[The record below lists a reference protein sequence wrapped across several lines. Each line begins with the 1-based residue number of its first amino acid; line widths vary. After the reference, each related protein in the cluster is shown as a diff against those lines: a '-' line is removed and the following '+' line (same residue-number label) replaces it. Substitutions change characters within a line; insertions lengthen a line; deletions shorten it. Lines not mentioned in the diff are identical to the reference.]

1 MSNLA
6 VIQKDITDAVNA
18 KVSQM
23 QNEGLV
29 VAPNYAPANA
39 LKSAFF
45 AMTNSP
51 SGNLLEK
58 CSKES
63 IANAL
68 LDMVV
73 QGLSPAKTQ
82 CYFIPYGSTLKMTR
96 SYFGTMK
103 VVKQLSDVK
112 DIWAEV
118 VFEGD
123 VLKIRNDNGRKVLE
137 SHETDWT
144 NQDNAII
151 GAYCIIEKVDGE
163 RILTV
168 MTKKEIDRSWQQSK
182 NKSVQNA
189 FPQEMAKRTVIN
201 RAAKQF
207 FNTSDDNDLFVD
219 AVNRTTE
226 NEYDNE
232 RRVKEAEP
240 VRDEVETLDDI
251 LKAPSKSKEG
261 DNVVDGEFT
270 EETKTPPKTAK
281 KTTNPDELK
290 STGYPEDEIPDF
302 DQETG
307 EVLEEISLFEGN
319 TTQIKEQD

>member
-1 MSNLA
+1 M
-6 VIQKDITDAVNA
+6 TDAVNA

-82 CYFIPYGSTLKMTR
+82 CYFIPYGNTLKMTR

-103 VVKQLSDVK
+103 VVKQLSNVK

-207 FNTSDDNDLFVD
+207 FNTSDDSDILIE

-226 NEYDNE
+226 NEFDDN
-232 RRVKEAEP
+232 RQIKEAEP
-240 VRDEVETLDDI
+240 VQS
-251 LKAPSKSKEG
+251 AG
-261 DNVVDGEFT
+261 
-270 EETKTPPKTAK
+270 
-281 KTTNPDELK
+281 
-290 STGYPEDEIPDF
+290 
-302 DQETG
+302 
-307 EVLEEISLFEGN
+307 
-319 TTQIKEQD
+319 QD

>member
-1 MSNLA
+1 MSNFA

-103 VVKQLSDVK
+103 VVKQLSNVK

-182 NKSVQNA
+182 NKSAQNA

-207 FNTSDDNDLFVD
+207 FNTSDDSDILIE

-226 NEYDNE
+226 NEFDDN
-232 RRVKEAEP
+232 RQIKEAEP
-240 VRDEVETLDDI
+240 VQSAGQGILDKMTGKTVAEEPAEDATISEAETVEEAGVDI
-251 LKAPSKSKEG
+251 SKMET
-261 DNVVDGEFT
+261 T
-270 EETKTPPKTAK
+270 EQVIDA
-281 KTTNPDELK
+281 
-290 STGYPEDEIPDF
+290 
-302 DQETG
+302 ETG
-307 EVLEEISLFEGN
+307 EILDEEEPF
-319 TTQIKEQD
+319 

>member
-1 MSNLA
+1 
-6 VIQKDITDAVNA
+6 
-18 KVSQM
+18 
-23 QNEGLV
+23 
-29 VAPNYAPANA
+29 
-39 LKSAFF
+39 
-45 AMTNSP
+45 
-51 SGNLLEK
+51 
-58 CSKES
+58 
-63 IANAL
+63 
-68 LDMVV
+68 
-73 QGLSPAKTQ
+73 
-82 CYFIPYGSTLKMTR
+82 TLKMTR

-103 VVKQLSDVK
+103 VVKQLSNVK

-207 FNTSDDNDLFVD
+207 FNTSDDSDILIE

-226 NEYDNE
+226 NEFDDN
-232 RRVKEAEP
+232 RQIKEAEP
-240 VRDEVETLDDI
+240 VQSAGQDILDKMTGKIVAEEPAEDATISEVETVEEAGVDI
-251 LKAPSKSKEG
+251 SKMET
-261 DNVVDGEFT
+261 T
-270 EETKTPPKTAK
+270 EQVIDA
-281 KTTNPDELK
+281 
-290 STGYPEDEIPDF
+290 
-302 DQETG
+302 ETG
-307 EVLEEISLFEGN
+307 EILDEEEPF
-319 TTQIKEQD
+319 

>member
-103 VVKQLSDVK
+103 VVKQLSNVK

-207 FNTSDDNDLFVD
+207 FNTSDDSDILIE

-226 NEYDNE
+226 NEFDDN
-232 RRVKEAEP
+232 RQIKEAEP
-240 VRDEVETLDDI
+240 VQSAGQDILDKMTGKTVTEEPAEDATISDVETVEEAGVVI
-251 LKAPSKSKEG
+251 SK
-261 DNVVDGEFT
+261 T
-270 EETKTPPKTAK
+270 E
-281 KTTNPDELK
+281 TT
-290 STGYPEDEIPDF
+290 
-302 DQETG
+302 
-307 EVLEEISLFEGN
+307 
-319 TTQIKEQD
+319 EQVIDA

>member
-82 CYFIPYGSTLKMTR
+82 CYFIPYGNTLKMTR

-103 VVKQLSDVK
+103 VVKQLSNVK

-137 SHETDWT
+137 SHKTDWT

-207 FNTSDDNDLFVD
+207 FNTSDDSDILIE

-226 NEYDNE
+226 NEFDDN
-232 RRVKEAEP
+232 RQIKEAEP
-240 VRDEVETLDDI
+240 VQSAGQDI
-251 LKAPSKSKEG
+251 LDKMTGKIVAEEPAEDATISEAETVEEAGVDISKMETTEQ
-261 DNVVDGEFT
+261 VVD
-270 EETKTPPKTAK
+270 A
-281 KTTNPDELK
+281 
-290 STGYPEDEIPDF
+290 
-302 DQETG
+302 ETG
-307 EVLEEISLFEGN
+307 EILDEEEPF
-319 TTQIKEQD
+319 

>member
-6 VIQKDITDAVNA
+6 VIQKDITDDVNA

-103 VVKQLSDVK
+103 VVKQLSNVK

-182 NKSVQNA
+182 NKYVQNA

-207 FNTSDDNDLFVD
+207 FNTSDDSDILIE
-219 AVNRTTE
+219 AVHRTTE
-226 NEYDNE
+226 NEFDDN
-232 RRVKEAEP
+232 RQIKEAESVQSAGQGILDKMTGKTVAEEP
-240 VRDEVETLDDI
+240 AEDATISEAETVEEVGVDISKMET
-251 LKAPSKSKEG
+251 
-261 DNVVDGEFT
+261 T
-270 EETKTPPKTAK
+270 EQVIDA
-281 KTTNPDELK
+281 
-290 STGYPEDEIPDF
+290 
-302 DQETG
+302 ETG
-307 EVLEEISLFEGN
+307 EILDEEEPF
-319 TTQIKEQD
+319 

>member
-103 VVKQLSDVK
+103 VVKQLSNVK

-201 RAAKQF
+201 RATKQF
-207 FNTSDDNDLFVD
+207 FNTSDDSDILIE

-226 NEYDNE
+226 NEFDDN
-232 RRVKEAEP
+232 RQINEAEP
-240 VRDEVETLDDI
+240 VQSAGQDILDKMTGKTVAEEPAEDATISEVETVEEAGVDI
-251 LKAPSKSKEG
+251 SKMETTEQ
-261 DNVVDGEFT
+261 VVD
-270 EETKTPPKTAK
+270 A
-281 KTTNPDELK
+281 
-290 STGYPEDEIPDF
+290 
-302 DQETG
+302 ETG
-307 EVLEEISLFEGN
+307 EILDEEEPF
-319 TTQIKEQD
+319 